1 MVSTKINLSVAVAA
15 ITIKG
20 WLPTVDEISAAAAL
34 WIPILGF
41 VLLVLQIVK
50 LLWDWV
56 RKPKQ

>member
-1 MVSTKINLSVAVAA
+1 MVATKINLSVAVAA

-50 LLWDWV
+50 LLWDWA